1 MDTEQERLSTREAAE
16 ILQVKEETLRRWR
29 SNHTGPAY
37 YRLSNPRRI
46 YYLRKD
52 LETYLQGERV
62 EP

>member
-1 MDTEQERLSTREAAE
+1 MEERLSTRQASE
-16 ILQVKEETLRRWR
+16 ILGVREETLRRWR
-29 SNHTGPAY
+29 SNKTGPAY
-37 YRLSNPRRI
+37 YRMTNPRRI

>member
-1 MDTEQERLSTREAAE
+1 MEERLSTRQAAE
-16 ILQVKEETLRRWR
+16 ILGVREETLRRWR
-29 SNHTGPAY
+29 SNKTGPAY
-37 YRLSNPRRI
+37 YRMTKPLRI